1 MKLGCVPQAVGFYLS
16 FTVLWAAQML
26 LASVNMLQCGH
37 PVSTQDSRC
46 APQKDDLKNPEEADF
61 QIKGYTFSEPFH
73 LIVSYDWLILQAP
86 SRPIFEGDPLVLHCR
101 AWQDWPL
108 AQVTFFRNGQA
119 LGPPGTSREFSRAV
133 AREGDSGH
141 YHCRGVFR
149 NLGPGSP
156 ETASPVAITVQ
167 ELFAAPVLR
176 ATPSAQPQEGDLVTL
191 SCLAKLALQRSTT
204 RLLFS
209 FHRNGVTLLGPGPS
223 AQFQIPSVT
232 RLHAGAY
239 WCEVATEDSHV
250 QKQSPRLELRLQ
262 DPSSTIAPLSM
273 NPTPQKMAAPETAH
287 TDSQDPPPSA
297 TSSEDSGSSSS
308 QFRSDPFL
316 HHQMGVLL
324 KQVQD
329 VKTLLGYLVMEL
341 RDLSSHQ
348 KPRTTK
354 DPSKKK

>member
-26 LASVNMLQCGH
+26 LAASVNMLQCGH

-73 LIVSYDWLILQAP
+73 LIVSY
-86 SRPIFEGDPLVLHCR
+86 
-101 AWQDWPL
+101 
-108 AQVTFFRNGQA
+108 
-119 LGPPGTSREFSRAV
+119 
-133 AREGDSGH
+133 
-141 YHCRGVFR
+141 
-149 NLGPGSP
+149 
-156 ETASPVAITVQ
+156 
-167 ELFAAPVLR
+167 
-176 ATPSAQPQEGDLVTL
+176 
-191 SCLAKLALQRSTT
+191 
-204 RLLFS
+204 
-209 FHRNGVTLLGPGPS
+209 
-223 AQFQIPSVT
+223 
-232 RLHAGAY
+232 
-239 WCEVATEDSHV
+239 
-250 QKQSPRLELRLQ
+250 

>member
-26 LASVNMLQCGH
+26 LAASVNMLQCGH

-73 LIVSYDWLILQAP
+73 LIVSY
-86 SRPIFEGDPLVLHCR
+86 
-101 AWQDWPL
+101 
-108 AQVTFFRNGQA
+108 
-119 LGPPGTSREFSRAV
+119 
-133 AREGDSGH
+133 
-141 YHCRGVFR
+141 
-149 NLGPGSP
+149 
-156 ETASPVAITVQ
+156 